1 MFKQVKVAALSIKS
15 RSWDKAYNADRLET
29 FFRRAARRNPDLIVA
44 PEGVLEGYVS
54 QEAMK
59 EADKAAAL
67 LEIAER
73 IDGPSIARFQRLAK
87 GLRTCLCFGFA
98 ERIGRS
104 VYNSA
109 VFIDDR
115 GKTCG
120 KYHKH
125 EEPILV
131 FQGARPTWTSRRM
144 RRRLR
149 AFDTPLGRCGI
160 MICADRWY
168 ARLAR
173 TLVLDGAQYLLVPA
187 YGSKNKAQN
196 RTILARSRENGV
208 PVVEANVGMNLIINR
223 GEVAAFKWGADRITT
238 AVIDVPQP
246 PSTLA
251 ARRYEREYLEIRER
265 EEWKWLP
272 EKTRL
277 FPPIGRA
284 SARRRSATGRSRRW
298 HF

>member
-1 MFKQVKVAALSIKS
+1 MFRQVRVAAISIKP
-15 RSWDKAYNADRLET
+15 RAWDKAYNADKLES
-29 FFRRAARRNPDLIVA
+29 FFRKAARRKPDLIVA

-54 QEAMK
+54 HEAMK

-67 LEIAER
+67 LKIAER
-73 IDGPSIARFQRLAK
+73 IDGPGIARFQRLATRLK
-87 GLRTCLCFGFA
+87 TCLCFGFA

-109 VFIDDR
+109 AFIDHR
-115 GKTCG
+115 GKICG

-131 FQGARPTWTSRRM
+131 FQGSRPVWTSRRM

-160 MICADRWY
+160 MICANRWY

-196 RTILARSRENGV
+196 RTILARGRENGV
-208 PVVEANVGMNLIINR
+208 PVVEANVGMNLIISR
-223 GEVAAFKWGADRITT
+223 G
-238 AVIDVPQP
+238 
-246 PSTLA
+246 
-251 ARRYEREYLEIRER
+251 
-265 EEWKWLP
+265 
-272 EKTRL
+272 
-277 FPPIGRA
+277 
-284 SARRRSATGRSRRW
+284 
-298 HF
+298 